1 MNVRDFARLTAREI
15 RTDALFWDDLG
26 ENVASRTVDR
36 LRTLPPLQR
45 RAYSVPEV
53 ARMLG
58 VGDTAV
64 RNAIARGE
72 LRVVRVGG
80 RIVVPLTAI
89 AKLLGDEL
97 NLQFDGTMEVDH
109 DLISSI
115 AAVAEDVE
123 AGRITP
129 DPDGPDWIILAREL
143 SKIRRP

>member
-15 RTDALFWDDLG
+15 RNDAQFWDDLS
-26 ENVASRTVDR
+26 ESVASRTVDR

-80 RIVVPLTAI
+80 RVFVPLTAI
-89 AKLLGDEL
+89 ARLLGDEL
-97 NLQFDGTMEVDH
+97 NLRFDGSMEIDH

-123 AGRITP
+123 AGCVTP
-129 DPDGPDWIILAREL
+129 DPDGPDWLILAREL
-143 SKIRRP
+143 SKIRRR

>member
-15 RTDALFWDDLG
+15 RNDAMFWDDLA
-26 ENVASRTVDR
+26 ESVASRTVER

-45 RAYSVPEV
+45 RAYSVSEV

-80 RIVVPLTAI
+80 RIVLPLTAI

-97 NLQFDGTMEVDH
+97 NFQFDGTMEVDH

-123 AGRITP
+123 AGRITA
-129 DPDGPDWIILAREL
+129 DPEGPDWLVLAREL